1 MYFHLLS
8 QKALFIKNSAQ
19 GGLYVKLLETWVSAT
34 LLPPPSTLNSAE
46 ETDLSTGEMAAKGS
60 CQAYKAV
67 EIKRT
72 LIYTKRLVSQKY
84 NKDKV
89 KGSD

>member
-46 ETDLSTGEMAAKGS
+46 ETQISPQERWQRRVPVKL
-60 CQAYKAV
+60 
-67 EIKRT
+67 IKQ
-72 LIYTKRLVSQKY
+72 LKLKEP
-84 NKDKV
+84 
-89 KGSD
+89 